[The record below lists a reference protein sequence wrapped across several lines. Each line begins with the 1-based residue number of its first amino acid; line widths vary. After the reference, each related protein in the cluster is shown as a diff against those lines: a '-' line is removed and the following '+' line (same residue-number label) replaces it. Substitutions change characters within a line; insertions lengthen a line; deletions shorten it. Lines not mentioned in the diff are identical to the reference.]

1 MCVRGGAWR
10 RHLTPCVFSRSPS
23 LPALDWQVPSRSGPY
38 ELRIEVQPK
47 PHHRAHYETEGS
59 RGAVKA
65 SAGGHPS
72 VQVPV
77 CWPQDAPGAQWGTWS
92 AARGA
97 SICAAL
103 FLLKRN
109 CSALAPSA
117 ESVKSCFFPS

>member
-77 CWPQDAPGAQWGTWS
+77 CWPRDAPGARWGT
-92 AARGA
+92 
-97 SICAAL
+97 
-103 FLLKRN
+103 
-109 CSALAPSA
+109 
-117 ESVKSCFFPS
+117 